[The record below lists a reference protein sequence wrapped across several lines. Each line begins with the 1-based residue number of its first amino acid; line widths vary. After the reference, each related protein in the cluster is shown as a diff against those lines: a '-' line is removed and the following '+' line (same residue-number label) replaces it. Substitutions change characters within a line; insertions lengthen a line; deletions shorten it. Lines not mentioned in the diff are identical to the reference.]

1 MKKLALLLVF
11 AASTAFALPDAVRNA
26 DPRWQQQD
34 SRENLRWQQWGSGEM
49 RWFGFS
55 LYRATLW
62 VAGKG
67 PEQAPSALQLDYH
80 RDIPRER
87 LVETSLDEMR
97 RLGASEA
104 QLQRWA
110 SALERVFPDV
120 KAGDCIVG
128 IHIPGRGARF
138 YYGDAVS
145 GEIDDPEFARHFFA
159 IWLDEQSRSPDLRA
173 ALLTPPKS
181 GG

>member
-1 MKKLALLLVF
+1 MKRLALISFLLLF
-11 AASTAFALPDAVRNA
+11 AASTAFALPDALRNT
-26 DPRWQQQD
+26 D
-34 SRENLRWQQWGSGEM
+34 SSWRQWGSGEM

-67 PEQAPSALQLDYH
+67 PAEVPLALQLDYH

-87 LVETSLDEMR
+87 LVQTSLDEMR
-97 RLGASEA
+97 RLGASEGE
-104 QLQRWA
+104 LQRWKPE
-110 SALERVFPDV
+110 LERVFPDV

-128 IHIPGRGARF
+128 VHLSDGGARF
-138 YYGDAVS
+138 YYGDTVS
-145 GEIDDPEFARHFFA
+145 GEVDDPEFARRFFA
-159 IWLDEQSRSPDLRA
+159 IWLDAQSRSPDLRA